1 LALDT
6 KSSYQK
12 LEDRFRRLKTLG
24 DATSILEWDWATM
37 MPPGGAD
44 ARSNQLAELNTL
56 RHNLLCATETGDLL
70 DQATDAP
77 DLSDWQQA
85 NVREIRRRRDSSMA
99 LSEDFVLARTKACNT
114 CETVWRQARADA
126 DFKTVLP
133 HLENLLS
140 LVREEAAA
148 KAEVLGL
155 GLYDALLNDYDPGT
169 RSEDFDSVFDDLETF
184 LPEFLGQTLEHQ
196 ASLAPVIR
204 PQGPFPADK
213 QKDLG
218 TSFMKALG
226 FDFDHGRL
234 DVSLHPFCG
243 GFSDDIR
250 ITTRYD
256 NADFTSSLMGVLH
269 ETGHALYEMGLP
281 QEWRSQPVGDARGM
295 SLHESQS
302 LLFEM
307 QVCRSPE
314 FLTYAAPLMADA
326 FDGKG
331 PAWSVD
337 NLSRLYSHVEP
348 GFVRVDADEVTYPA
362 HVILRYRLERA
373 LIEGDM
379 EATDIPTAWNDVL
392 QRILGITPP
401 SDREGCL
408 QDIHWYDGAWG
419 YFPTYTLGAM
429 MAAQIFDTA
438 RTAEPDILPSIAKGS
453 FQPLLNWLRKNVHG
467 HASKFET
474 PELLKKATGRPLDAE
489 TFKTHLKRRY
499 LGQKPCPVRGSQV
512 G

>member
-1 LALDT
+1 
-6 KSSYQK
+6 
-12 LEDRFRRLKTLG
+12 
-24 DATSILEWDWATM
+24 M
-37 MPPGGAD
+37 MPSGGAD
-44 ARSNQLAELNTL
+44 ARSDQLAELNAL
-56 RHNLLCATETGDLL
+56 RHTLLCATETGDLL
-70 DQATDAP
+70 GQAATDS

-85 NVREIRRRRDSSMA
+85 NVREIKRRRDSSLA

-148 KAEVLGL
+148 KAGVLDL

-169 RSEDFDSVFDDLETF
+169 RSADFDPVFDDLEKF
-184 LPEFLGQTLEHQ
+184 LPEFLGQALEHQ
-196 ASLAPVIR
+196 ASKADIIR
-204 PQGPFPADK
+204 PQGPFPENT
-213 QKDLG
+213 QKELG
-218 TSFMKALG
+218 VGFMKTLG
-226 FDFDHGRL
+226 FDFGHGRL

-256 NADFTSSLMGVLH
+256 EANFTSSLMGVLH

-281 QEWRSQPVGDARGM
+281 KDWRSQPVGDARGM

-307 QVCRSPE
+307 QVCRSQE
-314 FLTYAAPLMADA
+314 FLTYAAPHMAEA
-326 FDGKG
+326 FDGTG

-348 GFVRVDADEVTYPA
+348 GFIRVDADEVTYPA

-373 LIEGDM
+373 LIEGNM
-379 EATDIPTAWNDVL
+379 EAVDIPSAWNEAL
-392 QRILGITPP
+392 EQILGVTPP
-401 SDREGCL
+401 SDKEGCL

-429 MAAQIFDTA
+429 MAAQIFDAA
-438 RTAEPDILPSIAKGS
+438 RTAEPGIVLGIAKGDFKS
-453 FQPLLNWLRKNVHG
+453 LLDWLRKNVHG
-467 HASKFET
+467 HGSKFET
-474 PELLKKATGRPLDAE
+474 PDLLEKATGRPLDAE
-489 TFKTHLKRRY
+489 TFKAHLKKRY
-499 LGQKPCPVRGSQV
+499 LS
-512 G
+512 